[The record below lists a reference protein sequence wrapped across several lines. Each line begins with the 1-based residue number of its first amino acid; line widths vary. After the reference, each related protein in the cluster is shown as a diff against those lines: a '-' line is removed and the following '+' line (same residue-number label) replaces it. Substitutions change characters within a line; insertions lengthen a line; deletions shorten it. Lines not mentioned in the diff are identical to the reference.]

1 VIATRPPDT
10 AIRERDD
17 AIRAWGELCGQLCV
31 LLAQQAGRL
40 SDREVARAFGV
51 QPLQVRELRRAA
63 IARGVALIG
72 RGEGRS

>member
-1 VIATRPPDT
+1 MIATMLPDP

-63 IARGVALIG
+63 IARGVALME
-72 RGEGRS
+72 RGEAKS